1 MMTTAFWSKIEKKEP
16 TRKEILTQL
25 KKEFIKED
33 KEEPF
38 SDRGYVQET
47 LKAFD
52 LLSGDIDI
60 EENRAYYDIVQDIFR
75 CLGVKE

>member
-33 KEEPF
+33 KEDP
-38 SDRGYVQET
+38 T
-47 LKAFD
+47 K
-52 LLSGDIDI
+52 I
-60 EENRAYYDIVQDIFR
+60 YD
-75 CLGVKE
+75 KK